1 MPLLSLNSAESQGYL
16 QQVVTVIGEHYVV
29 VIIAAAFL
37 AAIEY
42 IRRRG
47 LGAVNGLLRAVPVNG
62 EWKTEIDRGSGFQ
75 AHEDATVH
83 QFMNS
88 VWGNT
93 TIKTGTGKTYNLR
106 GRICG
111 QMLCL
116 VYTTSKGGAGFDAGA
131 VVLEI
136 DPEGNEMAGFEV
148 GYDKEKKDIA
158 TRPYKW
164 TRR

>member
-1 MPLLSLNSAESQGYL
+1 MLLLSLNSAESQGYL
-16 QQVVTVIGEHYVV
+16 QQIVNVIVEHYVV
-29 VIIAAAFL
+29 TIIAAAFL
-37 AAIEY
+37 ALMGY
-42 IRRRG
+42 IWRRG
-47 LGAVNGLLRAVPVNG
+47 LGAVNGLLKAVPVNG

-75 AHEDATVH
+75 PHEVATLH
-83 QFMNS
+83 QFINT

-93 TIKTGTGKTYNLR
+93 TITTGKGKSYNLR

-164 TRR
+164 TSR